1 MNEQDG
7 RGIGLAPFAHMQP
20 GAISADHR
28 MNLHLDP
35 PFAKTG
41 LDDRRPALEGV
52 LLRALK
58 NAAETLESSL
68 LERLRTTP
76 LRVRSR
82 TDRSLG
88 TGRRNEGCDFSQ
100 EIGEGRLVAK
110 QNMVCAI

>member
-1 MNEQDG
+1 
-7 RGIGLAPFAHMQP
+7 
-20 GAISADHR
+20 

-41 LDDRRPALEGV
+41 LDDRRPALEGM
-52 LLRALK
+52 LLRTLK
-58 NAAETLESSL
+58 NASETLESSL

-88 TGRRNEGCDFSQ
+88 TSRRNEGCDFSQ
-100 EIGEGRLVAK
+100 QISEGRLIAK